1 MKLNFR
7 NRLAFS
13 VLLTMFLAGSL
24 LRAQANQ
31 PALIKASAIQLM
43 SIRADDGISLP
54 TEFQVSLYENL
65 INQLQKKGVFQR
77 VYRDGDR
84 NAASAPNLITLQ
96 CTVQKFEKGSEKMRQ
111 VTTVAGATSVTLR
124 CQFRDNGG
132 KLLLQRD
139 ITGKVR
145 FFGGNLKATYD
156 FAKKAANVTVEN
168 FSAVAQRRSC
178 FRDLRERED
187 VSSSVSDSNCKRL

>member
-7 NRLAFS
+7 NRMAFA

-43 SIRADDGISLP
+43 SIRTDDGISLP
-54 TEFQVSLYENL
+54 AEFQVSLYENL
-65 INQLQKKGVFQR
+65 INQLQNKGAFPR

-84 NAASAPNLITLQ
+84 NAATALNLITLQ

-124 CQFRDNGG
+124 CQFRDKGG
-132 KLLLQRD
+132 NSLLERN

-145 FFGGNLKATYD
+145 FFGGSLNATYD
-156 FAKKAANVTVEN
+156 FAKKAANVAVEN
-168 FSAVAQRRSC
+168 FSAGAGRRSC

-187 VSSSVSDSNCKRL
+187 VSSSVSDSNCKKL